1 MITYREAS
9 TLDIP
14 VLTSME
20 KTLFPESPWSTA
32 QFKEEFAGVPRTR
45 YFCVAIDGEKIIGYA
60 GVMVIAPG
68 VEADILTVGVLDTYR
83 KQGIGRAFMDQ
94 IEAWSIQREAP
105 AMMLEVDVEKLGTT
119 VHFGLFPNLIAMTNL
134 APQGSI
140 TEPMYLRRP
149 DAVATADRT

>member
-9 TLDIP
+9 ALDIP

-20 KTLFPESPWSTA
+20 KVLFPESPWSTA

-94 IEAWSIQREAP
+94 IEAWSMKREAP
-105 AMMLEVDVEKLGTT
+105 AMMLEVDVE
-119 VHFGLFPNLIAMTNL
+119 NIA
-134 APQGSI
+134 
-140 TEPMYLRRP
+140 
-149 DAVATADRT
+149 AVALYESLGYSTISTRKDYYGPTLDAYVMRKELVSP

>member
-9 TLDIP
+9 ALDIP

-20 KTLFPESPWSTA
+20 KILFPESPWSTA

-45 YFCVAIDGEKIIGYA
+45 YFCVATDGENIIGYA

-94 IEAWSIQREAP
+94 LEAWSIQREAP
-105 AMMLEVDVEKLGTT
+105 AMMLEVDVE
-119 VHFGLFPNLIAMTNL
+119 NIA
-134 APQGSI
+134 
-140 TEPMYLRRP
+140 
-149 DAVATADRT
+149 AVALYKSLGYSIISTRKDYYGPSLDAFVMRKELVHA